1 MPRSRPSSLRIAE
14 TWRYA
19 LVGGLVS
26 IPLTGGLYWLSG
38 AGNELS
44 FNAVLLGGLLAGY
57 LATRAPTAVDSTA
70 AGIRAGVIGGLPG
83 LWLLGDVLAAATALT
98 GPTWFRVTGI
108 GMVVVAFS
116 GFVFGL
122 GALAGGVG
130 AVVGAWLA
138 RRVGHRARPAPE
150 T

>member
-1 MPRSRPSSLRIAE
+1 MSHSRRSPLRVDEA
-14 TWRYA
+14 WRYA

-57 LATRAPTAVDSTA
+57 LAPTAVDSTA
-70 AGIRAGVIGGLPG
+70 AGIRAGVIGSLPG

-98 GPTWFRVTGI
+98 GPTWFRVTGV
-108 GMVVVAFS
+108 GMAAVAFS
-116 GFVFGL
+116 GVVFGL

-130 AVVGAWLA
+130 GVVGAWLA